1 MISKKLK
8 GFTLIEIIVA
18 ISISSVIIS
27 SLFFLLS
34 NINILTN
41 FTKNKSNNNIEI
53 VYFYNLIKN
62 DLSNAVPGI
71 INNEQSIFLKNQ
83 NELIVNSMVLN
94 NKNPNLMN
102 LIKLKWH
109 IQNGKIYR
117 TQLSFGENKKGKR
130 KLIIELDE
138 EINFKVEKINKLRF
152 FSNNVKLS
160 PSAISIYIGNKNPK
174 IMTFQIGN
182 SL

>member
-18 ISISSVIIS
+18 ISISSVIVS

-53 VYFYNLIKN
+53 IYFYNLIKN

-71 INNEQSIFLKNQ
+71 INNEQSIYLKNQ
-83 NELIVNSMVLN
+83 SELIVNSMVLN
-94 NKNPNLMN
+94 NKNPNSMN

-109 IQNGKIYR
+109 IENGNIYR
-117 TQLSFGENKKGKR
+117 TQFSFGNDTKGKR
-130 KLIIELDE
+130 KLIIELDDK
-138 EINFKVEKINKLRF
+138 INFKVEKINKLRF
-152 FSNNVKLS
+152 SSNNVKLS

>member
-18 ISISSVIIS
+18 ISISSVIVS

-41 FTKNKSNNNIEI
+41 FSKNKSDNNIEI
-53 VYFYNLIKN
+53 IYFYNLIKN

-83 NELIVNSMVLN
+83 NEFCHLQKTLMIKYAVLFT
-94 NKNPNLMN
+94 
-102 LIKLKWH
+102 I
-109 IQNGKIYR
+109 
-117 TQLSFGENKKGKR
+117 
-130 KLIIELDE
+130 
-138 EINFKVEKINKLRF
+138 
-152 FSNNVKLS
+152 
-160 PSAISIYIGNKNPK
+160 
-174 IMTFQIGN
+174 
-182 SL
+182 